1 MPIDLLSTIKKTSQ
15 FAFSSPL
22 LNNLL
27 GSSLFCSLF
36 ITIIIMLLIMFIYP
50 AKEGTPMSILCKL
63 FIYSFCGTLII
74 VFLHDGIIKH
84 MFDEKEQKK
93 LDIDIMQG
101 TNINNRDIVY
111 SSKIITPGIVG
122 SYENNKAG
130 IQGTIREDKPTQ
142 DIDRPA
148 PTQTQNEERPNNIA
162 TTQPEEER
170 LNNITTTQNPIYF
183 SIGGD
188 ELVAPPSRS
197 QTIGGNSFA
206 L

>member
-122 SYENNKAG
+122 SYENNKVG
-130 IQGTIREDKPTQ
+130 IQGTIREDRPTQ
-142 DIDRPA
+142 DIERPA
-148 PTQTQNEERPNNIA
+148 PAQDRLNNIEPAQPEEERPNNIA
-162 TTQPEEER
+162 TTQ
-170 LNNITTTQNPIYF
+170 NPMFF
-183 SIGGD
+183 SIEN
-188 ELVAPPSRS
+188 ELVAPSRS
-197 QTIGGNSFA
+197 QTFGGNSFA